1 MRRWR
6 AESKGWLSSQG
17 RTKQLADQLRD
28 HSPQGNETVDTN
40 IPQEPGRRH
49 AIQSQE
55 SATSIIQDRKG
66 TGEYIAWAM
75 GETGR
80 RRSTNLTAKG
90 GEGGEQPSSASD
102 NHVHVKRGCA
112 LPFSL
117 SLRTAPACEC
127 FALGAAESRPE
138 ESLSLLALAWCL
150 VYSVDAWCLVK
161 VGENLAVY
169 MYVYLHA
176 LF

>member
-40 IPQEPGRRH
+40 IPHELGRRRH

-66 TGEYIAWAM
+66 TGEYIA
-75 GETGR
+75 
-80 RRSTNLTAKG
+80 
-90 GEGGEQPSSASD
+90 
-102 NHVHVKRGCA
+102 
-112 LPFSL
+112 
-117 SLRTAPACEC
+117 
-127 FALGAAESRPE
+127 
-138 ESLSLLALAWCL
+138 LAWGGNRQ
-150 VYSVDAWCLVK
+150 V
-161 VGENLAVY
+161 AVIPRI
-169 MYVYLHA
+169 
-176 LF
+176 